1 MKTSYRNKSVL
12 LGLNVCS
19 GSPAP
24 VAVCSSGKVV
34 LLPPRFPGDDGEQ
47 TVCLILR
54 ASRSTSFASL
64 DTSRTSPLDG
74 ARSSSRRI
82 AHEDVKSTE
91 GQVAGTGFPAT
102 CDGQTQRAAPVP
114 TCGKEGRHATFCGF
128 PDAFTSQTSQATL
141 SVVLASVLDIQS
153 LRGHGIQFPTLQV
166 VHGIRLTTH
175 YRFYIMD

>member
-1 MKTSYRNKSVL
+1 MEHAP
-12 LGLNVCS
+12 
-19 GSPAP
+19 PAN
-24 VAVCSSGKVV
+24 
-34 LLPPRFPGDDGEQ
+34 
-47 TVCLILR
+47 
-54 ASRSTSFASL
+54 
-64 DTSRTSPLDG
+64 G

-114 TCGKEGRHATFCGF
+114 TCGKEGRHATSCGF

-153 LRGHGIQFPTLQV
+153 LRGLGIQLPTLQV